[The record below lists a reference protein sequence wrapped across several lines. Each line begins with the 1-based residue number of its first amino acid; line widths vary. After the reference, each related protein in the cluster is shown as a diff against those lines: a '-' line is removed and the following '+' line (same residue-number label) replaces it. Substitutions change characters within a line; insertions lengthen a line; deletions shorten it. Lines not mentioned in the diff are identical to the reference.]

1 MSVSKSH
8 KDTSLMIADTR
19 HTNLRM
25 ARPKQFSDRT
35 TLAFPP
41 GTFTAI
47 AAVTT
52 ATEDKSDFIR
62 AAVELEL
69 SLRQSPGYKDLVA
82 HLLANE
88 TVHDFCMK
96 AILRAVAQRK
106 AALSDD
112 GGQKPGGAA

>member
-1 MSVSKSH
+1 
-8 KDTSLMIADTR
+8 
-19 HTNLRM
+19 M

-41 GTFTAI
+41 GTF
-47 AAVTT
+47 AAVASVTS

-62 AAVELEL
+62 AAVEMEL

-88 TVHDFCMK
+88 TVQDFCLK
-96 AILRAVAQRK
+96 AILRAAAQRK
-106 AALSDD
+106 AALADD
-112 GGQKPGGAA
+112 GSQQPGGAT